1 MEKDIFATPTS
12 ISARP
17 SMLLLRAAMRL
28 LYIAP
33 AGGARDGRFRQ
44 RFVGKNKHQGRSEQ
58 FMSMAERKVETARGI
73 EAVLLANREKLIRFL
88 VARGAGDSAEDVF
101 QELWVQIA
109 RSQTGPVAHPLSYLY
124 RAADNLMLDRYRSA
138 RAAEIREKAW
148 GEHDSARVH
157 PSVEQS
163 LISREELARVDATI
177 NRLGERPAAAFRYFR
192 IEGISQR
199 DIAVRLGVS
208 LSTVE
213 ADLRKVYKALAAM
226 KGQIDE

>member
-1 MEKDIFATPTS
+1 MEKDIFAAPASTS
-12 ISARP
+12 AHP
-17 SMLLLRAAMRL
+17 AMLLLRDVMRL
-28 LYIAP
+28 LYIPP
-33 AGGARDGRFRQ
+33 AEDARDSRIKKRSIEQ
-44 RFVGKNKHQGRSEQ
+44 NEHQGQSEYL
-58 FMSMAERKVETARGI
+58 MSMVERKAETARGI

-88 VARGAGDSAEDVF
+88 LARGAGDSAEDLF

-109 RSQTGPVAHPLSYLY
+109 RSRAGPVSNPLSYLF
-124 RAADNLMLDRYRSA
+124 RAANNLMLDRYRA
-138 RAAEIREKAW
+138 RRAAEMREKAW
-148 GEHDSARVH
+148 GEQDSGHVP

-163 LISREELARVDATI
+163 LISREELARVEDTI
-177 NRLGERPAAAFRYFR
+177 NKLGERPAAAFRHFR

-199 DIAVRLGVS
+199 EIANRLGVS